1 MYLMSNVLQIHP
13 CGCFKI
19 IIQVAVWTG
28 GYLSITQKN
37 QSCGLRQAALH
48 MMPDS
53 DRSTLFALVV
63 GPLPLVLFR
72 VIKLAFSQFMR
83 ITRMSALSFTQS
95 QHVIRG
101 NNRIPLL
108 LYHRIICLQI
118 KHTLHT
124 RGRRSRTI
132 CQALC
137 HFIILP
143 NPLPPPPSPP
153 SVTTVGCVQRTALH
167 KCVIIRKP
175 TIHLLVLRDSSQGHT
190 ICGLILCVVP
200 PI

>member
-1 MYLMSNVLQIHP
+1 
-13 CGCFKI
+13 
-19 IIQVAVWTG
+19 
-28 GYLSITQKN
+28 
-37 QSCGLRQAALH
+37 
-48 MMPDS
+48 
-53 DRSTLFALVV
+53 
-63 GPLPLVLFR
+63 
-72 VIKLAFSQFMR
+72 
-83 ITRMSALSFTQS
+83 MSALSFTQS

-143 NPLPPPPSPP
+143 NPLPQPPSPP

-167 KCVIIRKP
+167 KCVIIRTNHP
-175 TIHLLVLRDSSQGHT
+175 FTCTQRLIPGPHYLWTHFVCGATNLGHILLWRGTDS
-190 ICGLILCVVP
+190 VP
-200 PI
+200 EGS

>member
-1 MYLMSNVLQIHP
+1 
-13 CGCFKI
+13 
-19 IIQVAVWTG
+19 
-28 GYLSITQKN
+28 
-37 QSCGLRQAALH
+37 
-48 MMPDS
+48 
-53 DRSTLFALVV
+53 
-63 GPLPLVLFR
+63 
-72 VIKLAFSQFMR
+72 MR

-143 NPLPPPPSPP
+143 NPLPQPPSPP

-200 PI
+200 PIKVTYCCGAGLTLFPRVHSVRQMKHLMRHNVSFCFLYY